1 MWCVSR
7 ISTVRF
13 HRSSILLTPC
23 PRFQLANAVSLSQV
37 SLCLNVDSVDFLSWL
52 QQKAGIEISS
62 ALSVGNSVYGR
73 SLFASKF
80 IQAGDCIL
88 KVPYSVQITPDN
100 IIPKLASFLSD
111 DIGGVARLAVVI
123 LAEQKKGQDSEWAPY
138 INCLPRTGE
147 LHSTIF
153 WTKDELEM
161 VRQSHIYQET
171 INHRAYI
178 EKEFSKVKPALEHF
192 HQNFEDVT
200 IESFMH
206 AYATVASRAWE
217 TSKGQSL
224 IPFADFLNHNGVSE
238 AFLLSDDDKE
248 VSEVVADRDYATGE
262 QVLISYG
269 KFPNATLLLDF
280 GFTLPYNVY
289 DQARICCATM
299 LQLRYL
305 LTPAR
310 RREQSPHPSK
320 RKRKRK
326 ETGTGTDCPCLC
338 LDLINNILDRISR
351 AICVQIWMSVSQHD
365 PLRAMKLEL
374 LHKHWKPSIT
384 RGHGF
389 DSSGN
394 SFTIKEVKSA
404 KGKGKGMPQAL
415 RAFARVLFATS
426 AQELKDLAME
436 AAQNDGRLAR
446 LPLKDM
452 SREIGAHHMLLSQIT
467 HMIREY
473 DASIKSLD
481 SPNSHNSRQFVLRR
495 QMARDLLSGEL
506 RVLKSASAW
515 LMNYCGT
522 LSRDTG
528 HP

>member
-178 EKEFSKVKPALEHF
+178 EKEFSKVKPVCVLDYVSLPHVTSFIHIQMNFRALEHF

-289 DQARICCATM
+289 DQ
-299 LQLRYL
+299 
-305 LTPAR
+305 
-310 RREQSPHPSK
+310 
-320 RKRKRK
+320 
-326 ETGTGTDCPCLC
+326 
-338 LDLINNILDRISR
+338 
-351 AICVQIWMSVSQHD
+351 VQIWMSVSQHD

>member
-289 DQARICCATM
+289 DQ
-299 LQLRYL
+299 
-305 LTPAR
+305 
-310 RREQSPHPSK
+310 
-320 RKRKRK
+320 
-326 ETGTGTDCPCLC
+326 
-338 LDLINNILDRISR
+338 
-351 AICVQIWMSVSQHD
+351 VQIWMSVSQHD